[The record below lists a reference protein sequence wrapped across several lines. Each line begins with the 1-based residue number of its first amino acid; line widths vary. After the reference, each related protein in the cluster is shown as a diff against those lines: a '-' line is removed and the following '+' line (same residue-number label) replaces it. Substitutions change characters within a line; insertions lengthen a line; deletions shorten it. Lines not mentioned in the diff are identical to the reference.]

1 MATCAMPLD
10 LRSHRHIDLRSSGDL
25 RSSRETDYA
34 SSSSRSESPISSD
47 NRCESPISSHFR
59 LYRDGDGDFPVST
72 VLDERPAHTWSV
84 IQWYQQSQHFP
95 NYTAKSKPVFPAK
108 SEPYYSVKSE
118 PHGEYPSYPA
128 KMTLESWAQP
138 LTPPLSDFSPALS
151 PASEGGYRM
160 PTPPDWT
167 SQALSPPVKRRQARP
182 RPYDKQAGAR
192 GRRQITE
199 EERKLRKK
207 EQNKS
212 AATRYRMKKKE
223 EQEHIGTDQDVLE
236 SRNGELKDRVT
247 KLTNELS
254 YLKQLMQQ
262 VMQYQRAG
270 S

>member
-1 MATCAMPLD
+1 MMTSPAMSPDPPAMP
-10 LRSHRHIDLRSSGDL
+10 
-25 RSSRETDYA
+25 
-34 SSSSRSESPISSD
+34 P
-47 NRCESPISSHFR
+47 
-59 LYRDGDGDFPVST
+59 
-72 VLDERPAHTWSV
+72 
-84 IQWYQQSQHFP
+84 Q
-95 NYTAKSKPVFPAK
+95 
-108 SEPYYSVKSE
+108 
-118 PHGEYPSYPA
+118 
-128 KMTLESWAQP
+128 MTLESWAQP